1 MFTFDEKEYDETKL
15 SDKGKVAF
23 VQLQNLAQRKNQLS
37 LEYDN
42 MQILSKHY
50 TSILKEELP
59 KEEIQKTEEK
69 QAQ

>member
-1 MFTFDEKEYDETKL
+1 MFHFDDKEYDETKL

-42 MQILSKHY
+42 MQILSNHY